1 MFIVEPL
8 HEPVESAVI
17 ASVRGFRPCIE
28 ADGVVDQD
36 PYVSADG

>member
-1 MFIVEPL
+1 LCRSLTIL
-8 HEPVESAVI
+8 TAR
-17 ASVRGFRPCIE
+17 SVRGFRPCIE